1 MLENMKY
8 WDYPKIG
15 KFILLLMLLIEMSTY
30 TYLTINNQQSHKAVL
45 LSCYLLLTSVITFVG
60 SALAIPLRFYFNHW
74 VLFFMAQGLAILSRT
89 VAIVW
94 IVVLNN

>member
-15 KFILLLMLLIEMSTY
+15 KFILLGMILIEMSTY
-30 TYLTINNQQSHKAVL
+30 IYLAVNNQQSHKAIL
-45 LSCYLLLTSVITFVG
+45 ISTYLLLASVVTFIA
-60 SALAIPLRFYFNHW
+60 SALAIPLKFYFSHW
-74 VLFFMAQGLAILSRT
+74 ILFFIAQSLAIMLRV

-94 IVVLNN
+94 IVVLDN